1 MKLKEF
7 IGGKIKEYRLLR
19 GMSQEALSDKL
30 GTTKQTISRYENGG
44 RQANQDVLF
53 ELSNIFNV
61 SINDFFPQNEIAEKE
76 APYIVEAGSSDYT
89 YYPTAISA
97 GLPLN
102 VEAITQADKIKLHDT
117 LMGKWA
123 RHDDIFITKI
133 CGDSMN
139 KVMQD
144 GSLIAVKPINLSELK
159 DYDIVVFSLNGEYG
173 VKQYRKQDNHIIF
186 SALSTNKDY
195 FDQVYKMDDN
205 IKIHGKV
212 VMYIVELD

>member
-1 MKLKEF
+1 MIGENIKRLRLSRGLTQQGLADLLDIKSYTTITKWESGDNLPQGKDLIKLSNLFKESVDSILGIELKE
-7 IGGKIKEYRLLR
+7 E
-19 GMSQEALSDKL
+19 S
-30 GTTKQTISRYENGG
+30 
-44 RQANQDVLF
+44 
-53 ELSNIFNV
+53 
-61 SINDFFPQNEIAEKE
+61 